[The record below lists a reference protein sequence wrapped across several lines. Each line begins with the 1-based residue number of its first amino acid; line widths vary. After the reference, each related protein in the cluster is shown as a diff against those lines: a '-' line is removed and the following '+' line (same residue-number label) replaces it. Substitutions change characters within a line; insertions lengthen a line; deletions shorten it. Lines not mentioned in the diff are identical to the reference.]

1 MKLNGLKKGKWLL
14 VWGVLILLWATASW
28 AQVPKT
34 GVERSQYRLARQFEQ
49 LGQYDQAAQIYRS
62 LSTNYPQNY
71 TYFDG
76 LRRNL
81 LKAKK
86 YDELVKII
94 QDRLLVRPADVQL
107 EAQLGDVYFQMGQ
120 EGQAYR
126 VWDGLLQKYPGN
138 VAVYR
143 IVASAMLQNRLFNR
157 AIQVYL
163 KGRTQKKDPSLFAL
177 ELAQLYTYQQLYP
190 QAVTEYLHF
199 VKKMPYQIGYVQA
212 MIARLPLDK
221 QNYPAVEKVIKRWVK
236 KNKKNP
242 LAYKILA
249 GFYQSFG
256 NYDAAL
262 QEILKLESLSGRSKR
277 HVPGS
282 DLYRFALDML
292 HEKEYAVAE
301 TAFQELLNRFPSFNR
316 KDQAVYYLADVAF
329 KTGNFEKAKELY
341 RQVVEKFPKSSW
353 SLEASLRMGSILLD
367 TENRPAEA
375 IPYFER
381 VRKTFPGTKQE
392 VEATFSL
399 ADCFLRQGE
408 LEKGVEIIRK
418 ELNAPYLQNS
428 RNRELREKARLKLA
442 QLQFY
447 RGDFAAAEKQ
457 ISELLKASA
466 GRYDSPYV
474 NDAIELQLLIK
485 SNAKKFPGALKG
497 YAAGLY
503 LAKRGQRQA
512 AVDTLLKTVAN
523 FNHAA
528 LADRALLE
536 AAGLKEKM
544 GDPYGAIRIYQ
555 MLVANYPKSVYADL
569 ALNNMGKI
577 YEKDIKDFEKARQTY
592 ESVLIQYPNSVLADE
607 LRAKLR
613 RLEGQP

>member
-1 MKLNGLKKGKWLL
+1 MLL
-14 VWGVLILLWATASW
+14 ALLWTATGWS
-28 AQVPKT
+28 QTPQT
-34 GVERSQYRLARQFEQ
+34 GVEKSQYRLARQFEQ
-49 LGQYDQAAQIYRS
+49 LGQYEQAAQIYRS

-120 EGQAYR
+120 EEQAYQ
-126 VWDGLLQKYPGN
+126 VWNGLLQKYAGN

-143 IVASAMLQNRLFNR
+143 LVASAMLQNRLFDR

-163 KGRTQKKDPSLFAL
+163 KGRAEKKDPSLFSL

-199 VKKMPYQIGYVQA
+199 VQKMPYQLSYVRA
-212 MIARLPLDK
+212 MIARLPLNE
-221 QNYPAVEKVIKRWVK
+221 QTYPPVEKVLKLWVK
-236 KNKKNP
+236 KNRKSR
-242 LAYKILA
+242 LAHQILA

-256 NYDAAL
+256 NYNAAL
-262 QEILKLESLSGRSKR
+262 AEILKLESLPGRGKK
-277 HVPGS
+277 HVAGA

-292 HEKEYAVAE
+292 HEKEYAVAK
-301 TAFQELLNRFPSFNR
+301 TAFQELLNRFPAFNR

-329 KTGNFEKAKELY
+329 KTGDFEKAKELY

-375 IPYFER
+375 IPYFQR
-381 VRKTFPGTKQE
+381 IRKNFAGTRQE

-399 ADCFLRQGE
+399 ADCFLRQGKLDKAVAIVQE
-408 LEKGVEIIRK
+408 
-418 ELNAPYLQNS
+418 ELNAPYLKNG
-428 RNRELREKARLKLA
+428 RNRELREKALLKLA

-447 RGDFAAAEKQ
+447 RRDFVAANKQ
-457 ISELLKASA
+457 IAQLLKASA
-466 GRYDSPYV
+466 GRYDSPSV
-474 NDAIELQLLIK
+474 NDAIELQILIK
-485 SNAKKFPGALKG
+485 SNERKFPGALKG
-497 YAAGLY
+497 YATGLY
-503 LAKRGQRQA
+503 LEKRGLAQA
-512 AVDTLLKTVAN
+512 AVDTLLKAVAD
-523 FNHAA
+523 FNHAP

-536 AAGLKEKM
+536 AARLKEKM
-544 GDPYGAIRIYQ
+544 KDPYGAIRIYQ
-555 MLVANYPKSVYADL
+555 MLVNNYPKSVYADL

-613 RLEGQP
+613 SLEGQP